1 MKRRLNILCLLVVL
15 VLGYSVLETVYYI
28 GEGFRAG
35 VEMTQTNEGLDRAKN
50 MKAISVVPSDFSE
63 FTDSVYNE
71 KTGTYVPALY
81 GQLIISVPVKTS
93 LGVVMAVSL
102 VQMLG
107 VVASVVGIILFIKL
121 IVSINR
127 SLIFSWRNVRRLRWL
142 GIALIIHYLCML
154 IPLLVAGRE
163 VNEVFALRGYEL
175 HQSELVSIITLVLAI
190 VSFIVAEV
198 FAIGLKMKEEQD
210 LTI

>member
-15 VLGYSVLETVYYI
+15 VLGYSVLEAVYYM
-28 GEGFRAG
+28 GEGFMAG
-35 VEMTQTNEGLDRAKN
+35 VEMTQTNEGIDRAKN

-71 KTGTYVPALY
+71 KTGSYVPALY

-93 LGVVMAVSL
+93 LGAVMAVSII
-102 VQMLG
+102 QTLG
-107 VVASVVGIILFIKL
+107 VVASVIGIILFIKL

-127 SLIFSWRNVRRLRWL
+127 SLIFSWQNVRRLRRL
-142 GIALIIHYLCML
+142 GMALILHYLCML
-154 IPLLVAGRE
+154 IPLMVAGRE
-163 VNEVFALRGYEL
+163 VSEVFALRGYTL
-175 HQSELVSIITLVLAI
+175 HQSDLVSVITLVLAI

>member
-15 VLGYSVLETVYYI
+15 VLGYSVLEAMYYM
-28 GEGFRAG
+28 GEGFMAG

-50 MKAISVVPSDFSE
+50 MKAISVVPADFSE

-71 KTGTYVPALY
+71 KIGSYVPALY
-81 GQLIISVPVKTS
+81 GQLVISVPVKTS
-93 LGVVMAVSL
+93 HTVMAIVSL
-102 VQMLG
+102 VQILG
-107 VVASVVGIILFIKL
+107 VVASVVGVILFVKL

-142 GIALIIHYLCML
+142 GVALIFHYLCML
-154 IPLLVAGRE
+154 VPLLVASRE

-175 HQSELVSIITLVLAI
+175 HQSDLVSIITLVLAI

>member
-15 VLGYSVLETVYYI
+15 VLGYSVLEAVYYM
-28 GEGFRAG
+28 GEGFMAG
-35 VEMTQTNEGLDRAKN
+35 VQMTQTNEGIDRAKN
-50 MKAISVVPSDFSE
+50 MKAISVVPADFSE

-71 KTGTYVPALY
+71 KTGSYVPALY
-81 GQLIISVPVKTS
+81 GQLLISVPVKTS
-93 LGVVMAVSL
+93 HAVMAVVSL
-102 VQMLG
+102 VQILG
-107 VVASVVGIILFIKL
+107 IVASVVGIVLFIKL

-142 GIALIIHYLCML
+142 GVALIFHYLCML
-154 IPLLVAGRE
+154 IPLVVAGSE

-175 HQSELVSIITLVLAI
+175 HQSDLVSVITLVLAI

>member
-1 MKRRLNILCLLVVL
+1 MKRRLNILCVLVVL
-15 VLGYSVLETVYYI
+15 VLGYSVLETAYYL
-28 GEGFRAG
+28 GEGFAAG
-35 VEMTQTNEGLDRAKN
+35 LEMTRTTEGLDRAKN
-50 MKAISVVPSDFSE
+50 MKAISLVPADFTQ

-71 KTGTYVPALY
+71 KSGSYVPALY
-81 GQLIISVPVKTS
+81 GQLIVSVPMQTGWGS
-93 LGVVMAVSL
+93 MMFVSL
-102 VQMLG
+102 VQILG
-107 VVASVVGIILFIKL
+107 IVASVVGIILFIKL

-142 GIALIIHYLCML
+142 GGALLLHYLCML
-154 IPLLVAGRE
+154 VPLVMAGWQVR
-163 VNEVFALRGYEL
+163 EVFALRGYEI
-175 HQSELVSIITLVLAI
+175 HQSDLVSAITLVLAI

>member
-15 VLGYSVLETVYYI
+15 VLGYSVLEAVYYM
-28 GEGFRAG
+28 GEGFMAG
-35 VEMTQTNEGLDRAKN
+35 VQMTQTNEGIDRAKN
-50 MKAISVVPSDFSE
+50 MKAISMVPADFSE

-71 KTGTYVPALY
+71 KTGSYVPALY
-81 GQLIISVPVKTS
+81 GQLLISVPVKTS
-93 LGVVMAVSL
+93 HAVMAVVSL
-102 VQMLG
+102 VQILG
-107 VVASVVGIILFIKL
+107 IVASVVGIVLFIKL

-142 GIALIIHYLCML
+142 GVALIFHYLCML
-154 IPLLVAGRE
+154 IPLVVAGSE

-175 HQSELVSIITLVLAI
+175 HQSDLVSVITLVLAI

>member
-15 VLGYSVLETVYYI
+15 VLGYSVLEAAYYM
-28 GEGFRAG
+28 GEGFMAG
-35 VEMTQTNEGLDRAKN
+35 MQMTQTNEGIDRAKN
-50 MKAISVVPSDFSE
+50 MKAISVVPADFSE

-81 GQLIISVPVKTS
+81 GQLLISVPVKTS
-93 LGVVMAVSL
+93 HAVMAVVSL
-102 VQMLG
+102 VQILG
-107 VVASVVGIILFIKL
+107 IVASVVGIILFIKL

-127 SLIFSWRNVRRLRWL
+127 SLIFSWQNVRRLRWL
-142 GIALIIHYLCML
+142 GVALIFHYLCML
-154 IPLLVAGRE
+154 IPLVVAGSE

-175 HQSELVSIITLVLAI
+175 HQSDLVSVITLVLAI

>member
-15 VLGYSVLETVYYI
+15 VLGYSVLEAAYYM
-28 GEGFRAG
+28 GEGFMAG
-35 VEMTQTNEGLDRAKN
+35 VEMTQDNEGFDRAKN
-50 MKAISVVPSDFSE
+50 MKAISVLPADFSD

-71 KTGTYVPALY
+71 KTGAYVPALY
-81 GQLIISVPVKTS
+81 GQLLISVPVKTS
-93 LGVVMAVSL
+93 PAALIAVSL
-102 VQMLG
+102 VQILG
-107 VVASVVGIILFIKL
+107 IAASVVGVILFVKL

-142 GIALIIHYLCML
+142 GVALIFHYLCML
-154 IPLLVAGRE
+154 IPLLVTGRE
-163 VNEVFALRGYEL
+163 VNQVFALRGYEI
-175 HQSELVSIITLVLAI
+175 HQSDLVSVITLVLAI

>member
-15 VLGYSVLETVYYI
+15 VLGYSVLEAAYYM
-28 GEGFRAG
+28 GEGFMAG
-35 VEMTQTNEGLDRAKN
+35 VEMTQDNEGLDRAKN
-50 MKAISVVPSDFSE
+50 MKAISVVADNFSE

-71 KTGTYVPALY
+71 KTGAYVPALY
-81 GQLIISVPVKTS
+81 GQLLISVPVKTS
-93 LGVVMAVSL
+93 LAAVIAVSL
-102 VQMLG
+102 VNILG
-107 VVASVVGIILFIKL
+107 VVASVVGVILFVKL

-142 GIALIIHYLCML
+142 GVALIIHYLCML
-154 IPLLVAGRE
+154 VPLLVAGRE
-163 VNEVFALRGYEL
+163 VNEVFALRGYEI
-175 HQSELVSIITLVLAI
+175 HQSDLVSVITLVLAL

>member
-15 VLGYSVLETVYYI
+15 VLGYSVLEAMYYM
-28 GEGFRAG
+28 GEGFMAG

-50 MKAISVVPSDFSE
+50 MKAISVVPADFSE

-71 KTGTYVPALY
+71 KTGSYVPALY
-81 GQLIISVPVKTS
+81 GQLVISVPVKTS
-93 LGVVMAVSL
+93 HTVMAIVSL
-102 VQMLG
+102 VQILG
-107 VVASVVGIILFIKL
+107 VVASVVGVILFVKL

-142 GIALIIHYLCML
+142 GVALIFHYLCML
-154 IPLLVAGRE
+154 VPLLVASRE

-175 HQSELVSIITLVLAI
+175 HQSDLVSIITLVLAI